1 MQPPS
6 TTFNQRAH
14 EALQDKNLQLALE
27 RAMHHFVDGRLAA
40 FARLPHGEALR
51 DHARTIRANA
61 IARLDEHLET
71 FERNARAHGS
81 VVHWARD
88 DAEARA
94 IVLQIARENR
104 VQRIIKSKS
113 MLSEEIELNRALED
127 AGLDVLE
134 TDLGE
139 YIVQLAHD
147 HPSHIIA
154 PVVHWPLE
162 DVQRLFHDHL
172 GTPLDASIEELTAAA
187 RQALRDAFLQAD
199 MGISGANFYVAET
212 GSVVLVTNEG
222 NGRFVTT
229 TPRIHVALVGLER
242 VAPTLRELGTLLQL
256 LARSA
261 TGQPLSVYTSIVT
274 GPRRSD
280 EEDGPEQV
288 HIILIDNG
296 RTNALAGELAESLYC
311 IRCGACLNV
320 CPVYRRLGGHA
331 YGSVYPGPIGI
342 TVTPALDGLFP
353 WHELPQ
359 ASTLCGACTEAC
371 PVRIDIPRMLLKLRA
386 DTVDAGLAPAWLH
399 KSLKA
404 YAKAASHPTLFEIGR
419 KIAAKTLRLAPKSE
433 EGWIKKM
440 PGPLAAW
447 TASRAF
453 PPLADESFSERWRK
467 QRKKSNGGQARADT
481 DENLQANLVR
491 AAKAVKR
498 DA

>member
-1 MQPPS
+1 MHPPT
-6 TTFNQRAH
+6 TTFQQRAH
-14 EALQDKNLQLALE
+14 EALQDRNLQVALD
-27 RAMHHFVDGRLAA
+27 RAMHHFVDGRLNA

-51 DHARTIRANA
+51 DHARVIRANA

-71 FERNARAHGS
+71 FERNARANGS
-81 VVHWARD
+81 MVHWARD
-88 DAEARA
+88 DEEARA
-94 IVLQIARENR
+94 LVLKIARENG

-113 MLSEEIELNRALED
+113 MLSEEIELNPALEKE
-127 AGLDVLE
+127 GLDVLE

-139 YIVQLAHD
+139 FIVQLAHD

-162 DVQRLFHDHL
+162 RVQKLFHEHL
-172 GTPLDASIEELTAAA
+172 GTPLDASITDLTAAA
-187 RQALRDAFLQAD
+187 RRALRNGFLQAD
-199 MGISGANFYVAET
+199 MGISGANFAVAET

-229 TPRIHVALVGLER
+229 APRIHVALVGIER
-242 VAPTLRELGTLLQL
+242 MAPTLRELGTLLQL

-274 GPRRSD
+274 GPRRSPQ
-280 EEDGPEQV
+280 EDGPEQV
-288 HIILIDNG
+288 HIIFIDNG
-296 RTNALAGELAESLYC
+296 RTQALAGELAESLYC

-342 TVTPALDGLFP
+342 VVTPALDGLFP

-386 DTVDAGLAPAWLH
+386 DTVDAGLAPTWLRH
-399 KSLKA
+399 GLKL
-404 YAKAASHPTLFEIGR
+404 YTKAAQHPRLFRLGR
-419 KIAAKTLRLAPKSE
+419 KLAAWTQRLAPRTPQ
-433 EGWIKKM
+433 GWVQSM
-440 PGPLAAW
+440 PGPLAGW
-447 TASRAF
+447 TDSRAF
-453 PPLADESFSERWRK
+453 PPLASESFSERW
-467 QRKKSNGGQARADT
+467 
-481 DENLQANLVR
+481 E
-491 AAKAVKR
+491 KR
-498 DA
+498 RRHER

>member
-14 EALQDKNLQLALE
+14 EALQDQNLQLALE
-27 RAMHHFVDGRLAA
+27 RAMHHFVDGRIHA
-40 FARLPHGEALR
+40 FERLPHGEALR
-51 DHARTIRANA
+51 DHARVIRANA

-71 FERNARAHGS
+71 FERNARANGS

-88 DAEARA
+88 DAEARR
-94 IVLQIARENR
+94 IVLQIAQEQG
-104 VQRIIKSKS
+104 VKRIIKSKS
-113 MLSEEIELNRALED
+113 MLSEEIDLNRSLEA
-127 AGLDVLE
+127 AGLHVLE

-162 DVQRLFHDHL
+162 AVQQLFHKHL
-172 GTPLDASIEELTAAA
+172 GTPLDADIPELTAAA
-187 RQALRDAFLQAD
+187 RRALREGFLQAD
-199 MGISGANFYVAET
+199 MGISGANFAVAET
-212 GSVVLVTNEG
+212 GSIVLVTNEG

-229 TPRIHVALVGLER
+229 TPRIHVALVGIER
-242 VAPTLRELGTLLQL
+242 MAPTLQELGTLLQL

-261 TGQPLSVYTSIVT
+261 TGQPLSVYTSIIT
-274 GPRRSD
+274 GPRRSSV
-280 EEDGPEQV
+280 EDGPEQV
-288 HIILIDNG
+288 HIIFVDNG

-342 TVTPALDGLFP
+342 TITPAMDGLFP

-371 PVRIDIPRMLLKLRA
+371 PVRIQIPRMLLKLRSQS
-386 DTVDAGLAPAWLH
+386 VDAGLAPKWLQMG
-399 KSLKA
+399 LQW
-404 YAKAASHPTLFEIGR
+404 YAKAAEKPTLFRFGR
-419 KIAAKTLRLAPKSE
+419 KFAVKVQRLAPRTKH
-433 EGWIKKM
+433 GWIRSL
-440 PGPLAAW
+440 PAPLAAW
-447 TASRAF
+447 TESRAF
-453 PPLADESFSERWRK
+453 PPLAEESFSERWQKR
-467 QRKKSNGGQARADT
+467 QKSPSSSR
-481 DENLQANLVR
+481 E
-491 AAKAVKR
+491 
-498 DA
+498 

>member
-1 MQPPS
+1 LQPPT
-6 TTFNQRAH
+6 TTFSQRAR

-27 RAMHHFVDGRLAA
+27 RAMHHFVDGRRDA
-40 FARLPHGEALR
+40 FAQLPHGEALR
-51 DHARTIRANA
+51 DHGRSIRANA
-61 IARLDEHLET
+61 IARLDEHLEA
-71 FERNARAHGS
+71 FERNARANGS

-88 DAEARA
+88 DAEARE
-94 IVLQIARENR
+94 IVLRIARENG

-113 MLSEEIELNRALED
+113 MLSEEIQLNPELEA
-127 AGLDVLE
+127 AGLNVLE

-162 DVQRLFHDHL
+162 GVQKLFHKHL
-172 GTPLDASIEELTAAA
+172 GTPLDASITDLTAAA
-187 RQALRDAFLQAD
+187 RKALRDGFLQAD
-199 MGISGANFYVAET
+199 MGVSGANFAVAET

-229 TPRIHVALVGLER
+229 TPKIHVALVGIER
-242 VAPTLRELGTLLQL
+242 MAPTLRQLGTLLQL

-274 GPRRSD
+274 GPRRAQD
-280 EEDGPEQV
+280 EDGPEQV
-288 HIILIDNG
+288 HIVLIDNG
-296 RTNALAGELAESLYC
+296 RTHALAGELAESLYC

-342 TVTPALDGLFP
+342 VVTPALDGLFP

-386 DTVDAGLAPAWLH
+386 ESVDAGLAPIWI
-399 KSLKA
+399 KQGLKA
-404 YAKAASHPTLFEIGR
+404 YTQAAKHPTLFKIGR
-419 KIAAKTLRLAPKSE
+419 KMAAKAQRLAPRTA
-433 EGWIKKM
+433 EGWLKKL
-440 PGPLAAW
+440 PPPFSAW
-447 TASRAF
+447 TDSRAF
-453 PPLADESFSERWRK
+453 PPLADQSFSERW
-467 QRKKSNGGQARADT
+467 KK
-481 DENLQANLVR
+481 
-491 AAKAVKR
+491 KR
-498 DA
+498 NE

>member
-1 MQPPS
+1 MQAPA

-14 EALQDKNLQLALE
+14 TALHDEAIQAALGQ
-27 RAMHHFVDGRLAA
+27 AMHHFVDGRIRA
-40 FARLPHGEALR
+40 FDRLPHGEALR
-51 DHARTIRANA
+51 DHARVIRANA

-71 FERNARAHGS
+71 FERQARANGS

-88 DAEARA
+88 DEEARE
-94 IVLQIARENR
+94 IVLRIAREQGVR
-104 VQRIIKSKS
+104 RIIKSKS
-113 MLSEEIELNRALED
+113 MLSEEIELNRALER

-139 YIVQLAHD
+139 FIVQLAHD

-162 DVQRLFHDHL
+162 RVQALFHAHL
-172 GTPLDASIEELTAAA
+172 GTPPDASISELTAAA
-187 RQALRDAFLQAD
+187 RRALRDGFLQAD
-199 MGISGANFYVAET
+199 MGISGANFAVAET

-229 TPRIHVALVGLER
+229 TPRIHVALVGIER
-242 VAPTLRELGTLLQL
+242 MAPTLRELGTLLQL

-288 HIILIDNG
+288 HIVFVDNG

-342 TVTPALDGLFP
+342 VVTPALDGLFP

-371 PVRIDIPRMLLKLRA
+371 PVHIDIPRMLLKLRA
-386 DTVDAGLAPAWLH
+386 ESVDAGLAPGWLH
-399 KSLKA
+399 SALKL
-404 YAKAASHPTLFEIGR
+404 YARAASNPALMDLGR
-419 KIAAKTLRLAPKSE
+419 KMAARALRLAPRTDH
-433 EGWIKKM
+433 GWIGQM
-440 PGPLAAW
+440 PGPLANW

-453 PPLADESFSERWRK
+453 PPLAEESFSERWRK
-467 QRKKSNGGQARADT
+467 RAQGD
-481 DENLQANLVR
+481 D
-491 AAKAVKR
+491 
-498 DA
+498 

>member
-1 MQPPS
+1 MHPPS

-14 EALQDKNLQLALE
+14 IALQDENLQLALD
-27 RAMHHFVDGRLAA
+27 RAMNHFVHGRVRA
-40 FARLPHGEALR
+40 FAALPHGEALR
-51 DHARTIRANA
+51 DHARVIRANA

-71 FERNARAHGS
+71 FERNAQANGS

-104 VQRIIKSKS
+104 VRRIIKSKS
-113 MLSEEIELNRALED
+113 MLSEEIEINRALEE
-127 AGLDVLE
+127 AGMDVLE

-139 YIVQLAHD
+139 FIVQLAGD

-162 DVQRLFHDHL
+162 AVQKLFHKHL
-172 GTPLDASIEELTAAA
+172 GTPLDASITELTAAA
-187 RQALRDAFLQAD
+187 RRALREGFLRAD
-199 MGISGANFYVAET
+199 MGISGANFAVAET
-212 GSVVLVTNEG
+212 GSIVLVTNEG

-229 TPRIHVALVGLER
+229 TPRIHVALVGIER
-242 VAPTLRELGTLLQL
+242 MAPTLRELGTLLQL

-261 TGQPLSVYTSIVT
+261 TGQPLSVYTSIIT
-274 GPRRSD
+274 GPRRAA

-288 HIILIDNG
+288 HIVLVDNG

-320 CPVYRRLGGHA
+320 CPVYRRVGGHA

-342 TVTPALDGLFP
+342 VVTPALDGLFP

-359 ASTLCGACTEAC
+359 ASSLCGACTEAC

-386 DTVDAGLAPAWLH
+386 DTVDAGLAPAWLQESM
-399 KSLKA
+399 KL
-404 YAKAASHPTLFEIGR
+404 YAKAATNPFLFKLGR
-419 KIAAKTLRLAPKSE
+419 KMVAKIMRFAPKASN
-433 EGWIKKM
+433 GWVSKM

-453 PPLADESFSERWRK
+453 PPLAEESFSERWHKRS
-467 QRKKSNGGQARADT
+467 QSRRTERPPAET
-481 DENLQANLVR
+481 EENDLRPRSRGKPNS
-491 AAKAVKR
+491 
-498 DA
+498 

>member
-1 MQPPS
+1 MHPPA

-14 EALQDKNLQLALE
+14 EALQDENLQLALE
-27 RAMHHFVDGRLAA
+27 RAMHHFVDGRVGA

-51 DHARTIRANA
+51 DHGRTIRANA

-71 FERNARAHGS
+71 FERNARVNGS

-88 DAEARA
+88 DAEARR
-94 IVLQIARENR
+94 IVLDIARENS

-113 MLSEEIELNRALED
+113 MLSEEIELNPALEA
-127 AGLDVLE
+127 AGLNVLE

-162 DVQRLFHDHL
+162 GVQKLFHEHL
-172 GTPLDASIEELTAAA
+172 GTPLDASITDLTAAA
-187 RQALRDAFLQAD
+187 RKALREGFLQAD
-199 MGISGANFYVAET
+199 MGVSGANFAVAET

-229 TPRIHVALVGLER
+229 TPRIHVALVGIER
-242 VAPTLRELGTLLQL
+242 MAPTLRELGTLLQL

-274 GPRRSD
+274 GPRRAD
-280 EEDGPEQV
+280 DEDGPEQV

-386 DTVDAGLAPAWLH
+386 DSVDAGLAPRWLH
-399 KSLKA
+399 EGLKFYA
-404 YAKAASHPTLFEIGR
+404 RAAKRPLLFKLGRKMAAKAQ
-419 KIAAKTLRLAPKSE
+419 RLAPRTA
-433 EGWIKKM
+433 EGWSKEL
-440 PGPLAAW
+440 PPPLSAW
-447 TASRAF
+447 TDSRAF
-453 PPLADESFSERWRK
+453 PPLAEESFSERWRK
-467 QRKKSNGGQARADT
+467 KKRSM
-481 DENLQANLVR
+481 
-491 AAKAVKR
+491 R
-498 DA
+498 DD

>member
-1 MQPPS
+1 MHPPAVP
-6 TTFNQRAH
+6 FNQRAR
-14 EALQDKNLQLALE
+14 EALQDANLQLALD

-51 DHARTIRANA
+51 DHARIIRANA

-71 FERNARAHGS
+71 FERNARANGS
-81 VVHWARD
+81 IVHWARD

-94 IVLQIARENR
+94 IVLKIAQENR

-113 MLSEEIELNRALED
+113 MLSEEIELNRALER

-162 DVQRLFHDHL
+162 DVQALFHEHL
-172 GTPLDASIEELTAAA
+172 GTPPDAGIAELTAAA

-199 MGISGANFYVAET
+199 MGVSGANFYVAET

-229 TPRIHVALVGLER
+229 TPRIHVALVGIER
-242 VAPTLRELGTLLQL
+242 VAPTLQELGTLLQL

-274 GPRRSD
+274 GPRRSSA
-280 EEDGPEQV
+280 EDGPEQV

-342 TVTPALDGLFP
+342 VVTPALDGLFP

-386 DTVDAGLAPAWLH
+386 DSVDAGLAPAWLREG
-399 KSLKA
+399 LKV
-404 YAKAASHPTLFEIGR
+404 YAQAAARPALFQLGR
-419 KIAAKTLRLAPKSE
+419 KLAANALRLAPKTP

-440 PGPLAAW
+440 PGPLSGW
-447 TASRAF
+447 TDSRAF
-453 PPLADESFSERWRK
+453 PPLAKENFSERWQK
-467 QRKKSNGGQARADT
+467 RKKDKDR
-481 DENLQANLVR
+481 
-491 AAKAVKR
+491 
-498 DA
+498 

>member
-14 EALQDKNLQLALE
+14 DALQDQNLQLALE
-27 RAMHHFVDGRLAA
+27 RAMHHFVDGRISA
-40 FARLPHGEALR
+40 FERLPHGEALR
-51 DHARTIRANA
+51 DHARVIRANA

-71 FERNARAHGS
+71 FERNARANGA

-88 DAEARA
+88 DAEARM
-94 IVLQIARENR
+94 IVLQIAQEQG
-104 VQRIIKSKS
+104 VKRIIKSKS
-113 MLSEEIELNRALED
+113 MLSEEIDLNRSLEA
-127 AGLDVLE
+127 AGLHVLE

-139 YIVQLAHD
+139 YIVQLAQD

-162 DVQRLFHDHL
+162 AVQRLFHEHL
-172 GTPLDASIEELTAAA
+172 GTPLEADIPELTAAA
-187 RQALRDAFLQAD
+187 RRALREGFLQAD
-199 MGISGANFYVAET
+199 MGISGANFAVAET
-212 GSVVLVTNEG
+212 GSIVLVTNEG

-229 TPRIHVALVGLER
+229 TPRIHVALVGIER
-242 VAPTLRELGTLLQL
+242 MAPTLRELGTLLQL

-274 GPRRSD
+274 GPRRSS

-288 HIILIDNG
+288 HVILVDNG
-296 RTNALAGELAESLYC
+296 RTNALAGALAESLYC

-342 TVTPALDGLFP
+342 TITPAMDGLFP

-371 PVRIDIPRMLLKLRA
+371 PVRIQIPRMLLKLRA
-386 DTVDAGLAPAWLH
+386 QSVDAGLTPTWLH
-399 KSLKA
+399 QGIRW
-404 YAKAASHPTLFEIGR
+404 YAKAAARPTLFRVGR
-419 KIAAKTLRLAPKSE
+419 KLAVMAQRLAPHTK
-433 EGWIKKM
+433 EGWIQKA
-440 PGPLAAW
+440 PAPLAAW
-447 TASRAF
+447 TESRAF
-453 PPLADESFSERWRK
+453 PPLAKESFSERWRK
-467 QRKKSNGGQARADT
+467 RQ
-481 DENLQANLVR
+481 
-491 AAKAVKR
+491 KR
-498 DA
+498 PPTSGD

>member
-1 MQPPS
+1 MQPPP
-6 TTFNQRAH
+6 TTFNERAH

-40 FARLPHGEALR
+40 FAKLPHGEALR
-51 DHARTIRANA
+51 DHARIIRANA
-61 IARLDEHLET
+61 IARLDEHLQT
-71 FERNARAHGS
+71 FERNARANGS

-88 DAEARA
+88 DAEARS
-94 IVLQIARENR
+94 IVLRIAQKNR

-113 MLSEEIELNRALED
+113 MLSEEIQINPALEA
-127 AGLDVLE
+127 AGLNVLE

-162 DVQRLFHDHL
+162 DVQKLFHEHL
-172 GTPLDASIEELTAAA
+172 GTPLDASIADLTAAA
-187 RQALRDAFLQAD
+187 RQALRNGFLQAD
-199 MGISGANFYVAET
+199 MGISGANFVVAET

-229 TPRIHVALVGLER
+229 TPRIHVALVGIER
-242 VAPTLRELGTLLQL
+242 IAPTLQELGTLLQL

-274 GPRRSD
+274 GPRRSED
-280 EEDGPEQV
+280 EDGPEQV
-288 HIILIDNG
+288 HIVLIDNG

-342 TVTPALDGLFP
+342 TITPALDGLFP

-386 DTVDAGLAPAWLH
+386 DSVEAGLAPRWLRTG
-399 KSLKA
+399 LKI
-404 YAKAASHPTLFEIGR
+404 YARAAKRPLLFKAGR
-419 KIAAKTLRLAPKSE
+419 KIAAQAQRLAPRTP
-433 EGWIKKM
+433 EGWIEKL
-440 PGPLAAW
+440 PPPLSAW
-447 TASRAF
+447 TDSRAF
-453 PPLADESFSERWRK
+453 PPLAKESFCERWRK
-467 QRKKSNGGQARADT
+467 R
-481 DENLQANLVR
+481 
-491 AAKAVKR
+491 
-498 DA
+498 

>member
-1 MQPPS
+1 MHPPAVP
-6 TTFNQRAH
+6 FNQRAR
-14 EALQDKNLQLALE
+14 EALQDANLQLALD

-51 DHARTIRANA
+51 DHARIIRANA

-71 FERNARAHGS
+71 FERNARANGS
-81 VVHWARD
+81 IVHWARD

-94 IVLQIARENR
+94 IVLKIAQENR

-113 MLSEEIELNRALED
+113 MLSEEIDLNRALER

-162 DVQRLFHDHL
+162 DVQALFHEHL
-172 GTPLDASIEELTAAA
+172 GTPPDAGIAELTAAA

-199 MGISGANFYVAET
+199 MGVSGANFYVAET

-229 TPRIHVALVGLER
+229 TPRIHVALVGIER
-242 VAPTLRELGTLLQL
+242 VAPTLQELGTLLQL

-274 GPRRSD
+274 GPRRSSA
-280 EEDGPEQV
+280 EDGPEQV

-342 TVTPALDGLFP
+342 VVTPALDGLFP

-386 DTVDAGLAPAWLH
+386 DSVDAGLAPAWLREG
-399 KSLKA
+399 LKV
-404 YAKAASHPTLFEIGR
+404 YAQAAARPALFQLGR
-419 KIAAKTLRLAPKSE
+419 KLAANALRLAPKTP

-440 PGPLAAW
+440 PGPLSGW
-447 TASRAF
+447 TDSRAF
-453 PPLADESFSERWRK
+453 PPLVKESFSERWQK
-467 QRKKSNGGQARADT
+467 RKKDKDR
-481 DENLQANLVR
+481 
-491 AAKAVKR
+491 
-498 DA
+498 

>member
-1 MQPPS
+1 MQPPA

-14 EALQDKNLQLALE
+14 EALQDQNLQLALD
-27 RAMHHFVDGRLAA
+27 RAMHHFVDGRENA
-40 FARLPHGEALR
+40 FAKLPHGEALR

-61 IARLDEHLET
+61 IARLDEHLQT
-71 FERNARAHGS
+71 FERNARANGS
-81 VVHWARD
+81 IVHWARD
-88 DAEARA
+88 DAEARM
-94 IVLQIARENR
+94 IVRRIAEENG

-113 MLSEEIELNRALED
+113 MLSEEIELNRALEA

-162 DVQRLFHDHL
+162 DVQKLFHEHL
-172 GTPLDASIEELTAAA
+172 KTPLDASITDLTAAA
-187 RQALRDAFLQAD
+187 RKALRDGFLQAD
-199 MGISGANFYVAET
+199 MGVSGANFAVAET

-229 TPRIHVALVGLER
+229 TPRIHVALVGIER
-242 VAPTLRELGTLLQL
+242 MAPTLQELGTLLQL

-274 GPRRSD
+274 GPRRSPD
-280 EEDGPEQV
+280 EDGPEQV
-288 HIILIDNG
+288 HIVFVDNG

-342 TVTPALDGLFP
+342 TITPALDGLFP

-386 DTVDAGLAPAWLH
+386 DSVDAGLAPRWLQDG
-399 KSLKA
+399 LKF
-404 YAKAASHPTLFEIGR
+404 YAKAASRPLLFNMGR
-419 KIAAKTLRLAPKSE
+419 KMAAKAQRLAPRSE
-433 EGWIKKM
+433 EGWITQM
-440 PGPLAAW
+440 PPPLSAW
-447 TASRAF
+447 TDSRAF
-453 PPLADESFSERWRK
+453 PPLADESFSERWK
-467 QRKKSNGGQARADT
+467 KRKK
-481 DENLQANLVR
+481 
-491 AAKAVKR
+491 K
-498 DA
+498 